1 MESLVGSGE
10 DASHHYTLLHTIT
23 PPPKNASKSLFFLSS
38 FRSALPCVHAQQE
51 GGRQEALRQL
61 FLGLEPEQELEL
73 EEHEQQPQ
81 QLRDRNSRSSGGK
94 SGDRRGPYP
103 PAGARGAPAGTR
115 CTLAEPEEGMERG
128 GGLGRRPFWTFL

>member
-1 MESLVGSGE
+1 MRSE
-10 DASHHYTLLHTIT
+10 DRTLGPHRDR
-23 PPPKNASKSLFFLSS
+23 SS
-38 FRSALPCVHAQQE
+38 LPCVHAQQE

-61 FLGLEPEQELEL
+61 FLGLQPEQELEL

-81 QLRDRNSRSSGGK
+81 PQQPHQLLDRNSRSTGGK

-115 CTLAEPEEGMERG
+115 CTLPEPEEGMKRG
-128 GGLGRRPFWTFL
+128 GGLWRRPFWTFL